1 MIYRTDYHIHTRHS
15 DGHGEPEEYVSFA
28 LKENISELGFSDHL
42 TLTDK
47 QQDWSIQLDRL
58 DRYIEEILVLK
69 SKTKDIKI
77 MLGIEADYL
86 PGKED
91 EIQKYIDL
99 YPFDYVI
106 GSVHYMDGPVDNGT
120 DYYKN
125 KNLEDLFEKYFKL
138 IARAAASGL
147 FDIIGHPDLVR
158 IYNYYPGSDIEHLY
172 RELAAEIKRYD
183 LVIELN
189 TNGKNKPLNSFYP
202 NPDFLHLFREEG
214 VGICVNSDSHYP
226 SLVGQHFN
234 EAYDL
239 LIKAGYKEMATF
251 SERKRSVRSLSD

>member
-1 MIYRTDYHIHTRHS
+1 MVYRTDYHIHTRHS
-15 DGHGEPEEYVSFA
+15 DGHGAPGEYIPFA

-42 TLTDK
+42 TLTDE
-47 QQDWSIQLDRL
+47 QQDWSIQLNKF
-58 DRYIEEILVLK
+58 DRYIEDILSLK
-69 SKTKDIKI
+69 NKTKDLKIK
-77 MLGIEADYL
+77 LGIEIDYL
-86 PGKED
+86 PGKEE
-91 EIQKYIDL
+91 EIKKYIDS

-106 GSVHYMDGPVDNGT
+106 GSVHYMDGPVDYSP
-120 DYYKN
+120 DYYKG
-125 KNLEDLFEKYFKL
+125 KNLRGLFENYFKL

-158 IYNYYPGSDIEHLY
+158 IYNYYPDADIESLY

-202 NPDFLHLFREEG
+202 HPDFLHLFREEG

-226 SLVGQHFN
+226 SHVGQYFN
-234 EAYDL
+234 EAYAL
-239 LIKAGYKEMATF
+239 LSEAGYKEMITF